1 MMTGVKSINVP
12 KPLVRLGERF
22 KEAGHELYLVGGY
35 VRDALG
41 GNAGKDVDATSGARP
56 KEIKTLLGPGRSP
69 CGRWG
74 SVSGRS
80 GPGSRGTT

>member
-56 KEIKTLLGPGRSP
+56 KEIKTLLGPGAEYLWTV
-69 CGRWG
+69 G
-74 SVSGRS
+74 
-80 GPGSRGTT
+80 